1 MNGGGG
7 RFVIEV
13 TSPAFAGRSM
23 LERPR
28 MVYGAIVQL
37 KNSAAARCTPLG
49 A

>member
-23 LERPR
+23 LERP
-28 MVYGAIVQL
+28 QF
-37 KNSAAARCTPLG
+37 S
-49 A
+49 